1 MDSVPEP
8 AAEITPAHH
17 IENTAAA
24 IEESRA
30 PAPAPLTFI
39 APEAPV
45 APEPSALIV
54 ARGQVHTPAAQAD
67 GLRVEESEA
76 ASSKPISTAATPDEP
91 QSLGVAFG
99 NAGKTHWSP
108 SEIVAHLVKLPNI
121 AGAAVALQ
129 EGLVIAHQLPEPR
142 KGEVFAAFLPQ
153 IFARLGQYAND
164 MKLGAVHDILIQS
177 GNGPCHVFRRGQVFF
192 AALGMVG
199 EPLPT
204 PILRLC
210 MEALSDQ

>member
-1 MDSVPEP
+1 MAEPVPQP
-8 AAEITPAHH
+8 ATETRPTHH
-17 IENTAAA
+17 IEIPAPA
-24 IEESRA
+24 IEET
-30 PAPAPLTFI
+30 PAPAPLTFV

-45 APEPSALIV
+45 ASEPSPVIV
-54 ARGQVHTPAAQAD
+54 AREQAHTPAAQDD
-67 GLRVEESEA
+67 GLRFEQPQPA
-76 ASSKPISTAATPDEP
+76 RTDALSTAVTAGEP
-91 QSLGVAFG
+91 QSLGEAFG
-99 NAGKTHWSP
+99 NAGKTNWSP
-108 SEIVAHLVKLPNI
+108 SEIVAHLLKLPNI

-129 EGLVIAHQLPEPR
+129 EGLVIAHQLPEPM

-153 IFARLGQYAND
+153 IFARLGQYANE